1 MKLNF
6 SLDGKSYE
14 VKAILETK
22 SRAGELLING
32 APYPVSFSYLDPK
45 TISLSWGGRQ
55 IRIFIDRSKEE
66 VEIIVNGYPYKVQKG
81 ILREVPSKARFQGAI
96 PDQVSPLTPSV
107 VVKVLISEGEL
118 VSEGQ
123 PLVVVSAMKMET
135 TLRAPYRGKVKKV
148 RAKVGQ
154 KVGPGDIL
162 VDIERVEE

>member
-6 SLDGKSYE
+6 SLDGKRYE
-14 VKAILETK
+14 VETILERK
-22 SRAGELLING
+22 NRVGELVING
-32 APYPVSFSYLDPK
+32 ASYSISFSYLDPK
-45 TISLSWGGRQ
+45 TISLSWSGKR

-66 VEIIVNGYPYKVQKG
+66 AEVIVNGYPYRVAKGVQ
-81 ILREVPSKARFQGAI
+81 REIATKARFQGGI

-135 TLRAPYRGKVKKV
+135 TLRAPYKGKVKKV

-162 VDIERVEE
+162 VDIERMEE